1 MHTCKGFRSSSLIDI
16 RNVNMQLSKFSKKL
30 DILELN
36 FEMGNEQLL
45 KLQKKGVEMSLYK
58 TLSANKGF
66 FLIAG
71 PCVVEDEDLM
81 MKVAHRLLQETTM
94 RNIPLVFK
102 SSYKKA
108 NRTSIDSPTGVG
120 IDEGLRILQK
130 IKERFNLPILTDVHE
145 TAEVETVAE
154 VADIIQIP
162 AFLSRQ
168 TDLLLA
174 MARTGRIVNIKKGQ
188 FMAPQDMKAAAEK
201 VLSENNYNI
210 LLTERG
216 SSFGY
221 HNLVV
226 DFRGFSIMKDLG
238 YPVVYDVT
246 HSLQQPS
253 IDKVSGGTPQFV
265 PMMAR
270 AALATKMVDGLFI
283 ETHPNPQ
290 EAHSDAASMLPLNQ
304 IPGVLDSCLE
314 LY

>member
-1 MHTCKGFRSSSLIDI
+1 L
-16 RNVNMQLSKFSKKL
+16 
-30 DILELN
+30 
-36 FEMGNEQLL
+36 LL
-45 KLQKKGVEMSLYK
+45 KFRMGIKQELKLLKKGSNSEFIQNSGSIMMSLYK
-58 TLSANKGF
+58 TLSDDKGF

-71 PCVVEDEDLM
+71 PCVVEEEALM
-81 MKVAHRLLQETTM
+81 MKVAHRLLQETTQ
-94 RNIPLVFK
+94 RNIPLIFK

-120 IDEGLRILQK
+120 LDEGLRILQK

-145 TAEVETVAE
+145 TIEVDAVAE

-188 FMAPQDMKAAAEK
+188 FMAPQDMKAAADK

-216 SSFGY
+216 TSFGY

-226 DFRGFSIMKDLG
+226 DFRSFSIMKDLG
-238 YPVVYDVT
+238 YPVIYDVT

-253 IDKVSGGTPQFV
+253 KDKVSGGTPEFV
-265 PMMAR
+265 PMMAK
-270 AALATKMVDGLFI
+270 AALATGKVDGLFI
-283 ETHPNPQ
+283 ETHPTPKK
-290 EAHSDAASMLPLNQ
+290 ALSDATSMLELNK
-304 IPGVLDSCLE
+304 IPRLLDSCLE
-314 LY
+314 IY